1 MAFQKF
7 QQEDEILDQV
17 AKETIGPNVK
27 VKEPGKFRQ
36 FLNYIT
42 NLGDVEPTVSI
53 PQYGPPQRTQD
64 AGINFFGEG
73 GVVNPSR
80 EDLRDFGLGLAEFGT
95 YLMPGG
101 EAVRQL
107 PVGGGERLYEAGE
120 VLTPL
125 IDPTVAR
132 QYGAQF
138 GSEIPEGVPLIGG
151 MTGLEATLGGAAAL
165 TTPLDLGTTILTAGA
180 GPAVLGNLGTG
191 IVPRTIR
198 TFAEPI
204 AGGPFGRRLAAE
216 TAVQLPAATAI
227 SGVEQR
233 QQEGIAQP
241 FENTFTA
248 LLAGALPT
256 AGGVGLLGRLT
267 RQTPPV
273 QTPNILRR
281 EDLVGRPRQQFL
293 EQSLFPEFPDA
304 ASRPTTEIF
313 LSPNVE
319 GTARQPATRLFPQE
333 YVDQS
338 NELRKLLQTE
348 GATNRNEVFTRLS
361 ALNAN
366 AAEFLTQ
373 QNNNL
378 QNLDIGYS
386 PTTFRMSVGS
396 YFGTPESSIKATILN
411 PTNSELTIPRIVD
424 IGDKE
429 LKQDAIIINGNF
441 TNTDLQPITR
451 TREGVVVGSD
461 RNPLRNFPIGTL
473 LEPGVTREMRMIM
486 QFSRRLTDEDIAA
499 IDRLAQQYQLPGFT
513 VSPNFQS
520 IDYTTIRAYN
530 PDYNNEIDRI
540 EELENAI
547 NNYFRTTGR
556 PITGEAKLTASKTR
570 LISRESGD
578 FNQSYTEYRNNN
590 ANRLEQILE
599 SQGIKQGLNQDGS
612 IDFEA
617 IRLARP
623 QTPQQLAEPID
634 VGAFGQNQRKLIFGG
649 DGTDIPED
657 IFKNLPKNLIDDKE
671 FVFRLQYVTD
681 AEKEF
686 LRPFL
691 DRANARAR
699 RGEARVL
706 TESEI
711 AFVKRRF
718 LARTNGRINEDF
730 RPWETG
736 NVQPERRVTPQEIG
750 NFLQDV
756 AMFIPNTI
764 ARTRF
769 LESFVKLADRVPKL
783 TDIDIKRL
791 RRFFGK
797 DNKMVDGAEQIV
809 NDPRAAK
816 PKIDRGLWNNSVFL
830 AKAIRGTLDFGA
842 VLRQNAIFTV
852 ARPFTTAKSFG
863 QALKSALSD
872 DAVLRNEQLLEQD
885 PKYRTLVQ
893 YGMRWNKTGQDIAS
907 DRRAEAF
914 MSDFIEKLPKASIIG
929 PILRASSRFHT
940 HFLNN
945 VRFNVAKTLVPD
957 ELILKT
963 KSQGE
968 LEDLYTQVAGFVNIF
983 TGEADLKTIPIAGKK
998 KVLRDIMYQT
1008 MWAPRLW
1015 WSRIYLPFYIMKNPI
1030 IRNKA
1035 AFDLAKFIGVGG
1047 GILTLANMDPEIRV
1061 NHRKGEISF
1070 KDGTKLKIW
1079 GGFEQAINAVFDLVR
1094 DYKTSSTGTFYKV
1107 GDRGNIA
1114 NRWWEQ
1120 TKQYFRGKANPV
1132 VGELWDHVS
1141 GTDFFGG
1148 DTFDRYDVANW
1159 KSFGSKNPAIQSLA
1173 PLVIAEIVELV
1184 ENTDDP
1190 YMIGTGAAGAMF
1202 GINVNSYR
1210 NKEDTALNI
1219 YNKRFVELEP
1229 FEQRVTNLHYY
1240 GEDTTREVPA
1250 SYESLSS
1257 MQKKINGI
1265 FDTYDT
1271 NSLRIRAYF
1280 DAKATASQER
1290 KATAEQEGFDFEDPF
1305 YKNQIRFA
1313 GSDRE
1318 RAALEAYYQLMEQYT
1333 TEDELFLYDDFNKA
1347 RDRFLKELTVPE
1359 RAYISR
1365 NTNYHA
1371 ETIPQELFRI
1381 LPRSEKRKLLD
1392 SINERAKL
1400 NRLTLQPIDQQI
1412 KDSFESLA
1420 DKIESQED

>member
-1 MAFQKF
+1 VTFQNF
-7 QQEDEILDQV
+7 QQEDEYLNRV
-17 AKETIGPNVK
+17 AKEAIGPDVK
-27 VKEPGKFRQ
+27 VKDSGLFRQ
-36 FLNYIT
+36 FINFVGDTYGSFTGGITRQNQPLDDGSKEFIGPGGYIDPQVT
-42 NLGDVEPTVSI
+42 GERFTDIGEGVLALLSRGTLGDASGLF
-53 PQYGPPQRTQD
+53 QGPIDVQD
-64 AGINFFGEG
+64 A
-73 GVVNPSR
+73 
-80 EDLRDFGLGLAEFGT
+80 RDFGAKFGT
-95 YLMPGG
+95 
-101 EAVRQL
+101 
-107 PVGGGERLYEAGE
+107 
-120 VLTPL
+120 
-125 IDPTVAR
+125 
-132 QYGAQF
+132 
-138 GSEIPEGVPLIGG
+138 EIPEAIPFVGG
-151 MTGLEATLGGAAAL
+151 QTPAELAFGTGASLLNLPDIALTLG
-165 TTPLDLGTTILTAGA
+165 TAGL
-180 GPAVLGNLGTG
+180 GPTVLKGLGTG
-191 IVPRTIR
+191 LGSRVAR
-198 TFAEPI
+198 TFLEPV
-204 AGGPFGRRLAAE
+204 ASGPFGRRLAAE
-216 TAVQLPAATAI
+216 TAIQAPTMATI
-227 SGVEQR
+227 SGTEQR
-233 QQEGIAQP
+233 QLEGIAQP

-248 LLAGALPT
+248 LAAGALPT
-256 AGGVGLLGRLT
+256 AGGVAALGRRNLNP
-267 RQTPPV
+267 RVFPEPPV
-273 QTPNILRR
+273 EAPSVL
-281 EDLVGRPRQQFL
+281 RQQQLEGEPREQFL
-293 EQSLFPEFPDA
+293 RESLFPDF
-304 ASRPTTEIF
+304 TTAPSAQTRQIF
-313 LSPNVE
+313 ISPNVE
-319 GTARQPATRLFPQE
+319 GTTRQPATRLFPQQF
-333 YVDQS
+333 VDQS
-338 NELRKLLQTE
+338 NQLKTTLENE
-348 GATNRNEVFTRLS
+348 GATARNEVYTKLS

-366 AAEFLTQ
+366 AAQFLSE
-373 QNNNL
+373 QNRNL
-378 QNLDIGYS
+378 QNLELGYS
-386 PTTFRMSVGS
+386 PANFRMSIGS
-396 YFGTPESSIKATILN
+396 YFGTPEPSIRTTIDN
-411 PTNSELTIPRIVD
+411 PANSELSVARIVD
-424 IGDKE
+424 IGDKD
-429 LKQDAIIINGNF
+429 LKQDAIIIVDNI
-441 TNTDLQPITR
+441 TSSELQPRRVT
-451 TREGVVVGSD
+451 D
-461 RNPLRNFPIGTL
+461 RLGTIRFSERDNLRNLTFGETI
-473 LEPGVTREMRMIM
+473 EPGVTRDIAFRIN
-486 QFSRRLTDEDIAA
+486 FSGRLNDEDIAA
-499 IDRLAQQYQLPGFT
+499 IDALARQFELPGFS
-513 VSPNFQS
+513 VGANYQS
-520 IDYTTIRAYN
+520 IDYNTLRAYN
-530 PDYNNEIDRI
+530 PDYINEIRKL
-540 EELENAI
+540 EEFGQEI
-547 NNYFRTTGR
+547 NNYFRRLGR
-556 PITGEAKLTASKTR
+556 PILGTEEFSPTKAR
-570 LISRESGD
+570 LISREPSD
-578 FNQSYTEYRNNN
+578 FSQSYTEYRNNN

-623 QTPQQLAEPID
+623 QTPEQLAQPID
-634 VGAFGQNQRKLIFGG
+634 LGAFGQNQRKLIVGG

-816 PKIDRGLWNNSVFL
+816 PKIDKGLWNNSVFL

-852 ARPFTTAKSFG
+852 SRPFTTAKSFG

-957 ELILKT
+957 ELIAKT

-998 KVLRDIMYQT
+998 KVIRDIMYQT

-1047 GILTLANMDPEIRV
+1047 GILTLANMDPDIRV
-1061 NHRKGEISF
+1061 NFRKGEIAF

-1107 GDRGNIA
+1107 GDPGNIA
-1114 NRWWEQ
+1114 NRWWQQ

-1240 GEDTTREVPA
+1240 AEDTTREVPP
-1250 SYESLSS
+1250 SYESLSL
-1257 MQKKINGI
+1257 MQTKINAI
-1265 FDTYDT
+1265 YDTYKN
-1271 NSLRIRAYF
+1271 NSDRIRAYY
-1280 DAKATASQER
+1280 DAKAESSKER
-1290 KATAEQEGFDFEDPF
+1290 RATAEQEGFDYDDPF
-1305 YKNQIRFA
+1305 YKNQIRFS
-1313 GSDRE
+1313 GSDKE
-1318 RAALEAYYQLMEQYT
+1318 RAALEAYYQLMEQAT
-1333 TEDELFLYDDFNKA
+1333 TEDGLFLYDDFNKA

-1381 LPRSEKRKLLD
+1381 LPRNEKRKLLD

-1400 NRLTLQPIDQQI
+1400 DRLTLQPIDQQI